1 MRQLINNPRIVLPL
15 VGVAGLLFAWR
26 YLPVDW
32 GRKWEDLLLGEVA
45 RMGAEPEG
53 TSPEKEIPATKLY
66 RTQPKNLSPEADK
79 MLDNLGLERA
89 LFPVPASPAEKKW
102 QQQDD
107 GPRFPEGLRL
117 EAIYREQD
125 RKVAIVSGLLVEEG
139 DYVRGAKAIRIR
151 EGDIQGDPANRARVT
166 FEWQNREQDLVI
178 GMEAGEVLDRGGQVP
193 AEPAPG
199 ESRAATPADALQG
212 ELERL
217 QTIQKLLQNPSKLL
231 EGSKQ

>member
-1 MRQLINNPRIVLPL
+1 MRQLINNPRFVLPM

-26 YLPVDW
+26 YVPVDW
-32 GRKWEDLLLGEVA
+32 GRQWENLLLGEVA
-45 RMGAEPEG
+45 QMAAEEEVAA
-53 TSPEKEIPATKLY
+53 PEKEIPTTKLY
-66 RTQPKNLSPEADK
+66 GVRPKNVPPDAEKL
-79 MLDNLGLERA
+79 LGNLAMDRA

-117 EAIYREQD
+117 EAIYREGD
-125 RKVAIVSGLLVEEG
+125 RKVAIISGLLVQEG

-151 EGDIQGDPANRARVT
+151 EGDIQGDPANLARVT

-178 GMEAGEVLDRGGQVP
+178 GMDTGKVVDKGGQGRN
-193 AEPAPG
+193 ESEPG
-199 ESRAATPADALQG
+199 EGEAPSAEALQG